1 MTDPLEDQL
10 RRLRP
15 GALPA
20 EVQTRLES
28 PPSRESA
35 PLRGKI
41 VRYVFAA
48 AAAAAVVALLLRH
61 EAPPG
66 ILVCPRASPVFA
78 DSEIRRVQDV
88 RPLAVVSEGL
98 RAWELVEVNWVEES
112 THVSA
117 SNDPLAVQIS
127 HPHRTIVPVEILL
140 D

>member
-48 AAAAAVVALLLRH
+48 AAAAAVVALVLRH
-61 EAPPG
+61 DAPPVVTPG
-66 ILVCPRASPVFA
+66 ASPVFA
-78 DSEIRRVQDV
+78 DSEVRRVQDV

>member
-1 MTDPLEDQL
+1 MNDPLEAQL

-20 EVQTRLES
+20 EVQTRLEV
-28 PPSRESA
+28 PPFRESTA
-35 PLRGKI
+35 RRGKI
-41 VRYVFAA
+41 VRFVFAA

-61 EAPPG
+61 DAPPVVTPG
-66 ILVCPRASPVFA
+66 PSPVFA

-98 RAWELVEVNWVEES
+98 RAWELVEVNWVEEN